1 MRPPLPV
8 GSILQNRYRILS
20 LLGQGGF
27 GRTYLSE
34 DQGRFNERCALKEL
48 TPAQG
53 DAYALDKSRELFQRE
68 AQTLYQI
75 QHPQI
80 PQFRATFEQDQR
92 LFLVQ
97 DYVEG
102 QTYRQLLDQRK
113 TQGIAFSEAEVL
125 QLMQQLLPVLAHIHA
140 KGIVHRDIAPDNIML
155 RQQDGKPMLIDFGVV
170 KELASRFQTMMTGV
184 AEATTVGKPGYAPS
198 EQMQTGKAYP
208 SSDLYSLAVTAV
220 VLLTGREP
228 QELFDDTTMT
238 WYWQRWV
245 TVNPL
250 FAPVLNRML
259 SYRPGDRYQSV
270 SEVAQALQAITNPG
284 AAPPSTPAAP
294 VNNPPP
300 STSAPAIAPPPA
312 SAPAIAQNPPTQF
325 SRMQTVAVGRRAAVE
340 PAPVSAP
347 PHLSGPAIEEPRS
360 SIWDDPL
367 AIIAAGIAL
376 VILTGLGSWLV
387 MRAILDNQ
395 ETPTP
400 APTATATVSPSP
412 SPTPTA
418 TVSPSPSPTPKP
430 PAPVNYTKRLNLSA
444 NSAVGQNGVL
454 KANETMTY
462 IINGQQGQ
470 IMESIISGEGVLMTV
485 YAPNS
490 QPVDDN
496 AQRVSYWQGSLPYN
510 GDYFVELKPVQGLDS
525 GRYDL
530 NISLRSEPQPPSPSP
545 SPSPEPP
552 KINEISV
559 EFEPGETSER
569 AYYSDRRITPNR
581 IDRYIIPAKAGNA
594 LSAEVNSRRATLRVY
609 DPSGREITKP
619 GDISWQVDNVPYAS
633 GNYLVDILDQSEGRG
648 SRYDL
653 SLTRR

>member
-113 TQGIAFSEAEVL
+113 TQGLAFAESEVL
-125 QLMQQLLPVLAHIHA
+125 QLMQQILPVLAHIHA

-155 RQQDGKPMLIDFGVV
+155 RQQDNKPVLIDFGVV
-170 KELASRFQTMMTGV
+170 KELATRFQTMMTGV
-184 AEATTVGKPGYAPS
+184 AEPTTVGKPGYAPS

-220 VLLTGREP
+220 VLMTGHEP

-245 TVNPL
+245 TVNPGL
-250 FAPVLNRML
+250 AQILNRML

-284 AAPPSTPAAP
+284 TAAAAAP

-300 STSAPAIAPPPA
+300 VAVAPPPA
-312 SAPAIAQNPPTQF
+312 SPPAIAQNPPTQL

-340 PAPVSAP
+340 PAPANP
-347 PHLSGPAIEEPRS
+347 PQRSTNGPAIEEPRS

-367 AIIAAGIAL
+367 AIIATGIAL
-376 VILTGLGSWLV
+376 VILTGLGSWLI
-387 MRAILDNQ
+387 MRAILDNRTDSPPIA
-395 ETPTP
+395 TPSPSLSPSVTP
-400 APTATATVSPSP
+400 SPSPSLSPSP
-412 SPTPTA
+412 SP
-418 TVSPSPSPTPKP
+418 SPKP
-430 PAPVNYTKRLNLSA
+430 PEPVNYTKRLNLSA
-444 NSAVGQNGVL
+444 NSTVGQNGVL
-454 KANETMTY
+454 KANESMTY

-485 YAPNS
+485 YAPDS
-490 QPVDDN
+490 RPVDDN
-496 AQRVSYWQGSLPYN
+496 AQRVSYWQGALPYN
-510 GDYFVELKPVQGLDS
+510 GDYFVELKPVQGLES
-525 GRYDL
+525 GRYDID
-530 NISLRSEPQPPSPSP
+530 ISLRSEPQPPSPSP

-552 KINEISV
+552 QINEIVV

-569 AYYSDRRITPNR
+569 AYYSDRRVNANR
-581 IDRYIIPAKAGNA
+581 IDRYLISAKAGNA

-619 GDISWQVDNVPYAS
+619 GDVTWQVDNVPYAS
-633 GNYLVDILDQSEGRG
+633 GTYLVDVIDQSDTRG